1 MPGVQS
7 GASKVQG
14 TLSAGIGK
22 FFTKKSAAAAEPKEA
37 AADAEPAKEEEK
49 KEEDKWS
56 IIWEYI
62 IYYVYKFKHLFYSEL
77 HFFSL

>member
-22 FFTKKSAAAAEPKEA
+22 FFTKKSAAPAEPKEA

-49 KEEDKWS
+49 KEEDK
-56 IIWEYI
+56 
-62 IYYVYKFKHLFYSEL
+62 
-77 HFFSL
+77 